1 MRRKFLNLIFVI
13 CSLAFVPH
21 LLVAASRIKDVAAF
35 EGVRENQLSGLGF
48 VVGLNGTGD
57 RSQTF
62 FSTQMLANM
71 LERSGLTIN
80 PEQVRVKNVAAVMVT
95 ATLPPFAR
103 QGSRIDVTVSSIGDA
118 GSIQGGVLIMTP
130 LQAPDGQDYV
140 VAQGQI
146 TIGGFSAGGSANRS
160 QVNHQTVGRIPGGGT
175 VERDVAVD
183 LSGKSHLNLV
193 LNQSDFTTASRAAR
207 AINESAGG
215 DVAQA
220 KDGRTIGIAVP
231 PNYGNRIVEFM
242 ALVENARM
250 DVDSV
255 ARVVLNEKTGTI
267 VMGKDV
273 RISEVSVIHGS
284 LSIQVG
290 TVYNVS
296 QPGAFSKGQTTVVPE
311 TTLSVQEEKGRTA
324 TLREGASV
332 EEVVRALNDIGA
344 GPRDVIAIMQAI
356 KAQGALQAE
365 LVII

>member
-1 MRRKFLNLIFVI
+1 MSRKFLNLIFVLCI
-13 CSLAFVPH
+13 LGLESH
-21 LLVAASRIKDVAAF
+21 LLAAASRIKDVASF

-71 LERSGLTIN
+71 LQRSGLTVA
-80 PEQVRVKNVAAVMVT
+80 PEQIRVKNVAAVMVT
-95 ATLPPFAR
+95 ATLPPFVR
-103 QGSRIDVTVSSIGDA
+103 QGSRIDVTVSSIGDSQ
-118 GSIQGGVLIMTP
+118 SIQGGVLIMAP

-146 TIGGFSAGGSANRS
+146 TIGGFSAGGGGNRS

-183 LSGKSHLNLV
+183 LSGKSRLNLV

-207 AINESAGG
+207 AINESSGTN
-215 DVAQA
+215 VANA
-220 KDGRTIGIAVP
+220 KDGRTIEISVP
-231 PNYGNRIVEFM
+231 PNYSGRIVEFM

-250 DVDSV
+250 DVDTA

-267 VMGKDV
+267 VMGKEV
-273 RISEVSVIHGS
+273 RISEVFVIHGS

-290 TVYNVS
+290 TVFNVS
-296 QPGAFSKGQTTVVPE
+296 QPEAFSKGQTTVVPE